1 MKNMDAAKMI
11 ANASTNE
18 AKAVMSS
25 LTDAQREM
33 ILDAIFE
40 LLNEACGGQR

>member
-1 MKNMDAAKMI
+1 MKNMKAAKMI
-11 ANASTNE
+11 ASASMSE
-18 AKAVMSS
+18 AKSVMSS

-40 LLNEACGGQR
+40 LLNEACGVQR